1 MFKKKKAQ
9 TSFRE
14 VFKRRLRY
22 KTIFLVMGAANF
34 ANKQWLKG
42 IIFLTAEIGFI
53 YWLIRNGF
61 HALMMLGTL
70 GTQQQGLVYDDSLGI
85 EVLKEGDN
93 SMLLLLFGIA
103 AILVCLSLIILYVIN
118 LKSARHLYEL
128 KTAGKKF
135 QQLWMIYVAC

>member
-70 GTQQQGLVYDDSLGI
+70 GP
-85 EVLKEGDN
+85 N
-93 SMLLLLFGIA
+93 S
-103 AILVCLSLIILYVIN
+103 
-118 LKSARHLYEL
+118 KD
-128 KTAGKKF
+128 
-135 QQLWMIYVAC
+135 